1 MTQITLITLKCAV
14 TIHKRCIYTIQICEG
29 SGSRHEVK
37 TTQLKELK
45 MARFLRIKPTEWNGA
60 IALRTEIY
68 GCMRGE
74 QRFNITELK
83 RRMSFS
89 EIVVKIRRLI
99 ASALT

>member
-1 MTQITLITLKCAV
+1 M
-14 TIHKRCIYTIQICEG
+14 YTIQIFEG

-74 QRFNITELK
+74 Q
-83 RRMSFS
+83 
-89 EIVVKIRRLI
+89 
-99 ASALT
+99 

>member
-14 TIHKRCIYTIQICEG
+14 TIRKRCTYNIQVFEG

-45 MARFLRIKPTEWNGA
+45 MARFLRIKPMEWNRA

-74 QRFNITELK
+74 Q
-83 RRMSFS
+83 
-89 EIVVKIRRLI
+89 
-99 ASALT
+99 